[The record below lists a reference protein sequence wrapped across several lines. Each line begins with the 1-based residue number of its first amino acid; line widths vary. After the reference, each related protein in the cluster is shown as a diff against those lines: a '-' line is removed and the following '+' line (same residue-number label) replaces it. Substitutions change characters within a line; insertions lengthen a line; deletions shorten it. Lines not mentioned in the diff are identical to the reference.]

1 MRLELWILFIV
12 VGLMVNSY
20 YDNKFVKMV
29 YSYKKYIKIGFIG
42 ICGLVIYYVLKYNPK
57 NMRNLISSAS
67 TYIRYMP
74 LDKNSKDI
82 ITPLFD
88 MTASGFVENF
98 NTEFNGLSNEII
110 PNSQGETKDGIIK
123 RSVSETK
130 KKYVA
135 SKNGWKCARCGNM
148 LKHTYEVDHI
158 TALKDGGDNSVDNLR
173 ALCTDCHKS
182 KTLETFLR

>member
-1 MRLELWILFIV
+1 MFDKITKQLELQTL
-12 VGLMVNSY
+12 G
-20 YDNKFVKMV
+20 K
-29 YSYKKYIKIGFIG
+29 
-42 ICGLVIYYVLKYNPK
+42 
-57 NMRNLISSAS
+57 
-67 TYIRYMP
+67 
-74 LDKNSKDI
+74 DKNNFKISEQEFQEFRKSF
-82 ITPLFD
+82 LFD
-88 MTASGFVENF
+88 QIKGNKL
-98 NTEFNGLSNEII
+98 GLSNEII

>member
-82 ITPLFD
+82 IDLT
-88 MTASGFVENF
+88 
-98 NTEFNGLSNEII
+98 
-110 PNSQGETKDGIIK
+110 
-123 RSVSETK
+123 
-130 KKYVA
+130 
-135 SKNGWKCARCGNM
+135 
-148 LKHTYEVDHI
+148 
-158 TALKDGGDNSVDNLR
+158 
-173 ALCTDCHKS
+173 
-182 KTLETFLR
+182 